1 MRNANFGFL
10 VRFKNSV
17 NWIYSLDELDTPTY
31 IKDNNYYVPRV
42 SAGNRRFEWS
52 ISNGVYINFQS
63 SVSKYQH
70 SFTTE

>member
-42 SAGNRRFEWS
+42 SAGNRRFE
-52 ISNGVYINFQS
+52 
-63 SVSKYQH
+63 
-70 SFTTE
+70 